1 MNGSFELWVIERTH
15 LPGMILTFSYIIE
28 CYTNRQINKIEATHQ
43 IIRRKKKTETS
54 TCSFAN
60 KKNVRIR
67 IVCWKVFKCKVP
79 SKFIHKLICSS
90 SSKGHLIH
98 HWKRKKKLF
107 CTFWRVLHTFSFT
120 TNMASIGSEEN
131 TIQEIGK
138 KKSFHSYLKKNACQ
152 IWTFCAIPIQ

>member
-1 MNGSFELWVIERTH
+1 MCFIWVENSFIFLFSKNPLNIGLNEWMDLQNCGSLNAPICPAWFWH
-15 LPGMILTFSYIIE
+15 FLTLLNVN
-28 CYTNRQINKIEATHQ
+28 TNRQINKIEATHQ

-67 IVCWKVFKCKVP
+67 IVCWKVIKCKVP

-98 HWKRKKKLF
+98 HWKRKKK
-107 CTFWRVLHTFSFT
+107 TFFVHFDVCYTHLVL
-120 TNMASIGSEEN
+120 
-131 TIQEIGK
+131 
-138 KKSFHSYLKKNACQ
+138 
-152 IWTFCAIPIQ
+152 